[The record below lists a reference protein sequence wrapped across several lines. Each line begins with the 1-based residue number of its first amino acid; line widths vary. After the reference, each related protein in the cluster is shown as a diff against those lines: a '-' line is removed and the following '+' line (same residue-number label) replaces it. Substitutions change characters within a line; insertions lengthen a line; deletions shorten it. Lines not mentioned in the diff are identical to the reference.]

1 MFCPNCGNKN
11 VESQNFCR
19 ACGLGLEKIA
29 ESLVEQ
35 LPTVAVQSL
44 QERKEKLER
53 LGMAS
58 LSVFGLGLFGFLL
71 YGIFS
76 KLILTQ
82 GPLIA
87 VLAVLAAIIFIG
99 SGLAAVF
106 LFAKANELKE
116 AAGKRQIDRSS
127 DPTGKLL
134 DPPQQPVFSVADRTT
149 NLLPG
154 DAKKK

>member
-1 MFCPNCGNKN
+1 MYCPNCGNKN
-11 VESQNFCR
+11 AESQNFCR

-58 LSVFGLGLFGFLL
+58 LGVFGLGLFGFLL
-71 YGIFS
+71 YGLFS

-116 AAGKRQIDRSS
+116 AAGKRQIDRSGDS
-127 DPTGKLL
+127 TGKLL
-134 DPPQQPVFSVADRTT
+134 DSPQQPVFSVADRTT

-154 DAKKK
+154 ETRKK